1 MSQDFRELLATGII
15 KDDREAINENF
26 QSIRSSNSGTAA
38 PTTNLVEG
46 MLFFNSQ
53 TKKLYQL
60 MPDLTTWVLFA
71 DFGSGT
77 TYVAKAGNAET
88 AAKATGDKNGKDVTS
103 YIAKLEQDADDAFSI
118 KVYNGAN
125 TLINTITIPKTEINV
140 MTGASASSAGTSGLV
155 PTPQAGEQD
164 KFLRGD
170 GTFAK
175 AGAVDSVNGQ
185 TGDVNIVTIAPGFI
199 QPYGGSSVP
208 DGWLACNG
216 AAVSRTTY
224 ADLFAAIG
232 TTYGSGDGSTT
243 FNLPNMNNGSFAEG
257 SNTAGTVKGAGL
269 PNIYSRFVAL
279 DSLGDTASG
288 AFHMDGTQA
297 TCAYY
302 SWKERPVWAFS
313 AQRSNPIYGNS
324 DTVQPKSVTVKF
336 CIKY

>member
-1 MSQDFRELLATGII
+1 MSQDFRELLATSII

-26 QSIRSSNSGTAA
+26 QSIRSCNSGTAA

-71 DFGSGT
+71 DFSSGT

-170 GTFAK
+170 GTWK
-175 AGAVDSVNGQ
+175 EVGKVKSVNGQ
-185 TGDVNIVTIAPGFI
+185 TGDVVVGEVQDIDI
-199 QPYGGSSVP
+199 S
-208 DGWLACNG
+208 
-216 AAVSRTTY
+216 
-224 ADLFAAIG
+224 G
-232 TTYGSGDGSTT
+232 TT
-243 FNLPNMNNGSFAEG
+243 
-257 SNTAGTVKGAGL
+257 
-269 PNIYSRFVAL
+269 
-279 DSLGDTASG
+279 
-288 AFHMDGTQA
+288 
-297 TCAYY
+297 
-302 SWKERPVWAFS
+302 
-313 AQRSNPIYGNS
+313 
-324 DTVQPKSVTVKF
+324 VTVKF
-336 CIKY
+336 ADNSTKTLTTQDTTNVNYLPKDSYTALSFGATGTTYTATDNGYFMISCKHSSGSYANLSLINTNNQIGVYLTFPYAGTSVDGGFVPVQEGHIVKLKYSGTWANKSLVFIPIQG